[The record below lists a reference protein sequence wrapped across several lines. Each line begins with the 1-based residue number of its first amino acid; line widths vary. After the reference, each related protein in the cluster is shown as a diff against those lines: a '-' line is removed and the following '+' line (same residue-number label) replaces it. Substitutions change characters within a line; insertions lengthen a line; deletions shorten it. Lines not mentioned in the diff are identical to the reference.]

1 VDVLTAPWIESSV
14 PRAKLMDSTSSTP
27 DATRSDGAGDPPHEA
42 QPATDLHLV
51 TRFRAGEQRAFA
63 ELVQR
68 YQRPIYYL
76 ALRYLNNDADAADIT
91 QTTFI
96 RAFKALD
103 RFRGESS
110 LRTWLYRIA
119 INLSLTHL
127 RKRGREQPTDLTEVH
142 TGELAVAPRGASGLI
157 SGQESWALRAAIT
170 ALPPKQRL
178 VLELRVYD
186 ELSFRE
192 VAELAECTENAAK
205 VNFHLA
211 LKRLRTMMVPPAAD
225 PSGSRPAKE
234 KNR

>member
-1 VDVLTAPWIESSV
+1 MYVLTAPWIESGV
-14 PRAKLMDSTSSTP
+14 PP
-27 DATRSDGAGDPPHEA
+27 
-42 QPATDLHLV
+42 TDLHLV
-51 TRFRAGEQRAFA
+51 TRFRGGDQRAFT

-76 ALRYLNNDADAADIT
+76 ALRYVNNDADAADIT
-91 QTTFI
+91 QTTFV

-103 RFRGESS
+103 RFRGEASF
-110 LRTWLYRIA
+110 RTWLYRIA
-119 INLSLTHL
+119 INLCLSHL
-127 RKRGREQPTDLTEVH
+127 RKRGREQATDLSEVH
-142 TGELAVAPRGASGLI
+142 TEELAVAPRGASGLI
-157 SGQESWALRAAIT
+157 SGQQSQALRAAIT

-211 LKRLRTMMVPPAAD
+211 LKRLRTMMVPAAPD
-225 PSGSRPAKE
+225 NPGSRPAKE
-234 KNR
+234 NSP